1 MPSGLRPILLDP
13 KHRFSICV
21 GLPSLLVLLYL
32 LLLAAP
38 TYRTETRIIV
48 RENSDSSSSVIPGLA
63 ASLLG
68 GGIKSSLEDAYI
80 LVDFLQSSALIEQI
94 DTQLDLRAHY
104 ASPKLD
110 FVRRLSPDATAEAL
124 QKFYLRHV
132 KISVIHESSIVTLQI
147 DAFDPAFAQ
156 KLAQSLV
163 TASEHAINDLN
174 SRMIAAQ
181 TSLAERELVKTRSQL
196 TSARRKLLEF
206 QVANNI
212 VDPTGEIGSRLT
224 TLAGLDSRLVEK
236 QAELRTKEQFLRDDA
251 MELRTLRQEIGAL
264 EAQRAQE
271 NQRLLNPSAT
281 DSRSMAAAAQAY
293 EEVKLEADF
302 ALQAFTAALALDEK
316 AKLDAARQAKF
327 LLTISRPH
335 LPQDHTFPAP
345 LLGTLTAFILFSLIY
360 GITRLILATIRDHT
374 L

>member
-13 KHRFSICV
+13 KHRFTVCV

-48 RENSDSSSSVIPGLA
+48 RENSDRTSSIIPGLA

-80 LVDFLQSSALIEQI
+80 LVDFLQSSTLIEQI
-94 DTQLDLRAHY
+94 DAQLDLRAHY

-110 FVRRLSPDATAEAL
+110 FVRRLSPDATAEDL

-174 SRMIAAQ
+174 SRMVGAQ
-181 TSLAERELVKTRSQL
+181 TSLAERELVKTRAQL

-212 VDPTGEIGSRLT
+212 VDPTGEIGTRLT
-224 TLAGLDSRLVEK
+224 TLAALDSRLVEK

-264 EAQRAQE
+264 EAQRSQE
-271 NQRLLNPSAT
+271 NLRLINPS
-281 DSRSMAAAAQAY
+281 DKGMAAAAQAY

-302 ALQAFTAALALDEK
+302 ALQAFTASLALDEK

-327 LLTISRPH
+327 LLTISHPH